1 MVSGHHS
8 YGWSPSRVHLR
19 LRKDKE
25 GYLLAISV
33 GTWNCVKRERLG
45 TCLEETR
52 WPRKNQAF
60 LWILPVKSSAQYS
73 SHGYGKRL
81 RNAPQAHLRTWFCSW
96 TTASFGLRYNA
107 VVGKYSFKQRNWL
120 CLRNRADKVKEPSW
134 QKRRFSKEEGEP
146 ESFVL
151 LRPKSPAWSLFQT
164 EKCFII
170 FFGAPSQVC
179 TFCKS
184 SKLNR
189 KGRKMQD
196 QGARPRVQDQGSA

>member
-1 MVSGHHS
+1 M
-8 YGWSPSRVHLR
+8 
-19 LRKDKE
+19 DKE

-134 QKRRFSKEEGEP
+134 QKRRFSKEKGEP

-151 LRPKSPAWSLFQT
+151 LQPKSPAGSLFQA
-164 EKCFII
+164 EKCFVRSQI
-170 FFGAPSQVC
+170 FRSPIPILHFLQ
-179 TFCKS
+179 K
-184 SKLNR
+184 
-189 KGRKMQD
+189 
-196 QGARPRVQDQGSA
+196 